1 MPRGPNYAGRRQGR
15 KDSDRPDS
23 AWPHRRVGRKIAGV
37 NLTSLRHRAEYLAV
51 RILVCIL
58 QALRIESCA
67 VPARLAARLCTD
79 VLKLRADVLAENLA
93 IAYPQWSAAERRACI
108 LRMWEHLFLFVAEV
122 AQSPRKIR
130 ITNYRR
136 FVRFREEADFARVM
150 YDDRPTIFLTAHF
163 GAFEML
169 GYFAGMV
176 GIPSYTIVRTLDNPY
191 LEAFLARFRG
201 ATGQHLIAK
210 EGASDRIGEVLRQ
223 GHLLGILADQYAGSK
238 GSWVSFFGK
247 PASTHK
253 AVALLSLTEGARL
266 IIATVRR
273 AGAPMQYVETFH
285 AEFDPRTAPS
295 EALNPTAIT
304 QWFTDQFERFIRDE
318 PSQYWWLH
326 RRWKD
331 NRKKRPAKKAAAAA
345 ASPADE
351 GMRGSR

>member
-1 MPRGPNYAGRRQGR
+1 
-15 KDSDRPDS
+15 
-23 AWPHRRVGRKIAGV
+23 V

-51 RILVCIL
+51 RLLVCIL
-58 QALRIESCA
+58 QTLRMETCA
-67 VPARLAARLCTD
+67 VLARRAARLCTD
-79 VLKLRADVLAENLA
+79 VFRLRADVLAENLA
-93 IAYPQWSAAERRACI
+93 IAYPNWTPAERRTAT

-122 AQSPRKIR
+122 VQSPRKIR
-130 ITNYRR
+130 VTNYRR
-136 FVRFREEADFARVM
+136 YVTFREEADFARVM

-238 GSWVSFFGK
+238 GSWVTFFGK

-253 AVALLSLTEGARL
+253 AVALLALTEGARL
-266 IIATVRR
+266 VIATVRR
-273 AGAPMQYVETFH
+273 DNRPMHYVQTFH
-285 AEFDPRTAPS
+285 AEFDPRSAAP
-295 EALNPTAIT
+295 EAMNPTGIT
-304 QWFTDQFERFIRDE
+304 QWFTDQFERFIREE

-331 NRKKRPAKKAAAAA
+331 NRKKRASKRGAAGSAAGTA
-345 ASPADE
+345 AGTE
-351 GMRGSR
+351 GRRDGATEG

>member
-1 MPRGPNYAGRRQGR
+1 MITLAGIHQPRGRESSWPRSGGGRR
-15 KDSDRPDS
+15 
-23 AWPHRRVGRKIAGV
+23 IAGV

-51 RILVCIL
+51 RVLFCVL
-58 QALRIESCA
+58 QTLRIETCA
-67 VPARLAARLCTD
+67 ALARRAARFCTD
-79 VLKLRADVLAENLA
+79 VLKLRADVPAENLA
-93 IAYPQWSAAERRACI
+93 IAYPHWTEAERRACI

-136 FVRFREEADFARVM
+136 YVTFREEADFARVM

-210 EGASDRIGEVLRQ
+210 EGASDRIADVLRQ

-238 GSWVSFFGK
+238 GSWVKFFGK
-247 PASTHK
+247 SASTHK
-253 AVALLSLTEGARL
+253 AVALLALTEGARL
-266 IIATVRR
+266 IVATVRR
-273 AGAPMQYVETFH
+273 DGGPMQYVETFH
-285 AEFDPRTAPS
+285 AEFDPRTATT
-295 EALNPTAIT
+295 EATNPTAIT
-304 QWFTDQFERFIRDE
+304 QWFTDEFERFIRDD

-331 NRKKRPAKKAAAAA
+331 NRKERAAKKRAAAAA
-345 ASPADE
+345 AAGTE
-351 GMRGSR
+351 GRRGGEAER

>member
-1 MPRGPNYAGRRQGR
+1 
-15 KDSDRPDS
+15 
-23 AWPHRRVGRKIAGV
+23 V

-51 RILVCIL
+51 RLLVCIL
-58 QALRIESCA
+58 QTLRIETCA
-67 VPARLAARLCTD
+67 ALARRAARLCTD
-79 VLKLRADVLAENLA
+79 VFKLRADILAENLA
-93 IAYPQWSAAERRACI
+93 IAYPDWTPARRRACI
-108 LRMWEHLFLFVAEV
+108 LAMWEHLFLFVAEV
-122 AQSPRKIR
+122 VQSPRKIR
-130 ITNYRR
+130 VTNYRR
-136 FVRFREEADFARVM
+136 YVTFREEADFARVM

-176 GIPSYTIVRTLDNPY
+176 GIPSYTIVRTLDNPH

-238 GSWVSFFGK
+238 GSWVTFFGK

-253 AVALLSLTEGARL
+253 AVALLALTEGARL
-266 IIATVRR
+266 IVATVRR
-273 AGAPMQYVETFH
+273 DGRPMHYVQTFH
-285 AEFDPRTAPS
+285 AEFDPLTATP
-295 EALNPTAIT
+295 EGTNPTAIT
-304 QWFTDQFERFIRDE
+304 QWFTDQFERFIREE

-331 NRKKRPAKKAAAAA
+331 NRKKRGAKRAAAAA
-345 ASPADE
+345 AAQRGGEAE
-351 GMRGSR
+351 GL